1 MTAPPT
7 RMSRQ
12 DFVARFGD
20 VFEHS
25 AWITEAAYD
34 KGLSAEADSAEGLHA
49 SLCAVLA
56 SASDEKKLGLIR
68 AHPDLAGRLAVAG
81 ELTAASTAE
90 QASAGLDRC
99 SAEEYA
105 RFQVLNQAYK
115 GKFGFPFIMAVKGR
129 SRAEI
134 LDAFERR
141 LENDPDREFATA
153 LSEVERIAL
162 LRLQA
167 LLP

>member
-12 DFVARFGD
+12 DFVVRFGD

-25 AWITEAAYD
+25 AWIAEAAYD
-34 KGLSAEADSAEGLHA
+34 KGLPAEADGAESLHA
-49 SLCAVLA
+49 IFCAVLA
-56 SASDEKKLGLIR
+56 SASDERKLALIR
-68 AHPDLAGRLAVAG
+68 AHPDLAGRLALAG
-81 ELTAASTAE
+81 ELTPASTAE

-99 SAEEYA
+99 TVEEYA
-105 RFQVLNQAYK
+105 RFQTLNEAYK
-115 GKFGFPFIMAVKGR
+115 EKFRFPFVMAVKGR

-134 LDAFERR
+134 LAAFERR
-141 LENDPDREFATA
+141 LENDPDSEFATA

>member
-1 MTAPPT
+1 MTAPPS

-25 AWITEAAYD
+25 AWIAEAAYD
-34 KGLSAEADSAEGLHA
+34 RGLSTDADSAEGLHA
-49 SLCAVLA
+49 ILCAILA
-56 SASDEKKLGLIR
+56 SASDEQKLALIR
-68 AHPDLAGRLAVAG
+68 AHPDLAGRLALAG
-81 ELTAASTAE
+81 ELTAASTTE

-105 RFQVLNQAYK
+105 RFQTLNEAYME
-115 GKFGFPFIMAVKGR
+115 KFGFPFIMAVKGR
-129 SRAEI
+129 GRSEI
-134 LDAFERR
+134 LAAFERR
-141 LENDPDREFATA
+141 LENDPDNEFATA

-162 LRLQA
+162 LRLQV